1 MCCECHAPFKSRLG
15 ETIAS
20 DAAQVLQRP
29 VPWNLIY
36 LASSMK
42 WDTDPSIRSW
52 AQLAQMMAEAELLI
66 TDNQLANTVKYS
78 ICGIH
83 T

>member
-1 MCCECHAPFKSRLG
+1 
-15 ETIAS
+15 
-20 DAAQVLQRP
+20 
-29 VPWNLIY
+29 
-36 LASSMK
+36 MK